1 MHDLVYLENGKIFV
15 SESAMQIQEFIDFK
29 RYDRSEGK
37 AFFEKAMAYIYFVYK
52 VFGLEGENVSYL
64 HNLPLAQR
72 KIIAVRDHC
81 KPYTLHDM
89 EENRWVNGC
98 VQAYMN
104 YSYTAADRL
113 LDAYKTDVDKYVQ
126 YVQSIPIE
134 HTAEKKVVYKDP
146 VTNEDMTTTITINVP
161 NIQERMSALKSA
173 QEYSKLFLEWSKQS
187 QRDQRIKRSQ
197 ARLFEDDKVV
207 KNINTDGFPIKNQE

>member
-1 MHDLVYLENGKIFV
+1 MHDLVYLENGKIIV
-15 SESAMQIQEFIDFK
+15 SDSAMQIQEFVDFK

-37 AFFEKAMAYIYFVYK
+37 NFFEKAMAYIYFVYK

-64 HNLPLAQR
+64 RNLPLAQR

-89 EENRWVNGC
+89 EENRRVGGC
-98 VQAYMN
+98 VQAYIN
-104 YSYTAADRL
+104 YSYTAVDRL
-113 LDAYKTDVDKYVQ
+113 LDAYKSDVDKYVQ
-126 YVQSIPIE
+126 YVQTIPLE
-134 HTAEKKVVYKDP
+134 LTAEKRVVYKDP
-146 VTNEDMTTTITINVP
+146 NTNEDVSTTITVNIP

-187 QRDQRIKRSQ
+187 QRDQKIKRSQ
-197 ARLFEDDKVV
+197 ARLFEDEKVV
-207 KNINTDGFPIKNQE
+207 KNINTEGFPTKN